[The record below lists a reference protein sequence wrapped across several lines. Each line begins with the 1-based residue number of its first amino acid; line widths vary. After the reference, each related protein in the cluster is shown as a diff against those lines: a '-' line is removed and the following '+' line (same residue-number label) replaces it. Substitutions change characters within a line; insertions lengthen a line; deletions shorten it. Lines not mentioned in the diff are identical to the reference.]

1 MGKKMGFFQK
11 IFQRKKKQEEI
22 SIDTSSIGQEIVLKA
37 GVYETPEERAN
48 FLKNCCDIMK
58 EAKKQQFEAKKEYE
72 VVTSYLADIQKI
84 DLLPERT
91 KKSIE
96 EMARKL
102 TFLNEERDK
111 VQKIPA
117 KITMSQRMA
126 LEPYEDT
133 ILDEIKKMEESEQY
147 LERINSDIRLLES
160 EKASLDFEMED
171 VMERDTSGRKM
182 LMIAGGFIAVFLT
195 FLLILQETTEKQ
207 VEIPFLLTIAFGILV
222 TASFYFS
229 NRKNQHDLK
238 VAQAKVNKVIM
249 LLNKVKIKYVNCTT
263 LLDYL
268 YEKFHVRSSTE
279 LKYHWNEYMRLV
291 EEERRFKKM
300 ADSIDF
306 YTKEIVTELKT
317 HGIIDAGVW
326 SHQIEALVDPRE
338 MVEVRHRLNVRR
350 QKLRQRIDYN
360 NNQEDLVKKTIRT
373 FRERHLEYD
382 SETLKTLKQNG
393 IEI

>member
-1 MGKKMGFFQK
+1 MGKKMGFFQNL
-11 IFQRKKKQEEI
+11 FQRKKKQEE
-22 SIDTSSIGQEIVLKA
+22 TSNENIAQGIVLKA

-48 FLKNCCDIMK
+48 FLKNCCDIIK
-58 EAKKQQFEAKKEYE
+58 EAKRQQFEAKKEYE

-111 VQKIPA
+111 MQKIPA

-171 VMERDTSGRKM
+171 IMERDTSGRKM

-195 FLLILQETTEKQ
+195 FLLILQEMTEKQ
-207 VEIPFLLTIAFGILV
+207 VEIPFLLTIVFGILV

-238 VAQAKVNKVIM
+238 VAEVKVNKVIM

-291 EEERRFKKM
+291 EEERRFKKT

-306 YTKEIVTELKT
+306 YTKEIIMELKT
-317 HGIIDAGVW
+317 HGVIDAGVW
-326 SHQIEALVDPRE
+326 GHQIEALVDPRE

-373 FRERHLEYD
+373 FRERHLAYD
-382 SETLKTLKQNG
+382 SETLKILKQNG
-393 IEI
+393 IEM